1 MDQNKDYKKLYF
13 KYKLKYLNL
22 KKNLDGG
29 TSFTNTFPSATEGS
43 DSNFFSILGIERPIL
58 TIENSG
64 NPGVGGYS
72 QQCMYISIHNFLTRN
87 GYSNLTFL
95 DFRRS
100 LGIED
105 EYKRNQE
112 WDEYDEDDTAAIQN
126 AAEIYNL
133 DIRIWQRD
141 ISVTDDSVDL
151 RFYRDGEEYKRRPQN
166 IRLLNPVYRN
176 NQGTGIAPR
185 SRYQPY
191 DGNGIPVNIAAGY
204 THFDLIIGGSI
215 FGEPNEQ
222 YRDEKET
229 ESVNV
234 LKNPKT
240 GEYVSMED
248 VDEDFKRVLLIEN
261 EIIKLDSQHER
272 EKFAK
277 EQEIITKHG
286 ENDEAIERETMKLH
300 GELKEKYDREKEKL
314 YTKKE
319 NVSRE
324 SLSRASSSSFDI
336 SDFLSPEEIEQQ
348 KQAEEQFKI
357 EADIRKA
364 DQITADQIRADQRR
378 ADQRRADQIRADQR
392 RADQIRADQ
401 IRADQRRAEQ
411 IMEDQRRAE
420 QIMEDQRRAEQIME
434 DQRRAEQRRA
444 EQDQQR
450 ETTQQ
455 RVDISS
461 LKNFTDTR
469 NPIEKIIKILEDNPD
484 IRLKNTFINW
494 LKLPI
499 NQGALDDKN
508 EIQII
513 NQFNY
518 DRNFKFDEEV
528 KQLKRMV
535 KK

>member
-1 MDQNKDYKKLYF
+1 MDQNKNYKKLYF

-324 SLSRASSSSFDI
+324 SLSRASSISFDI

-357 EADIRKA
+357 EADIRKSKI
-364 DQITADQIRADQRR
+364 QEQQQRAVQK
-378 ADQRRADQIRADQR
+378 Q
-392 RADQIRADQ
+392 
-401 IRADQRRAEQ
+401 
-411 IMEDQRRAE
+411 MEE
-420 QIMEDQRRAEQIME
+420 
-434 DQRRAEQRRA
+434 QRRAEQRRA
-444 EQDQQR
+444 GQRLQVQQR

-455 RVDISS
+455 KVDISS

-469 NPIEKIIKILEDNPD
+469 KPIEKIIKILEDNPD
-484 IRLKNTFINW
+484 IRIKNTFMTW

-518 DRNFKFDEEV
+518 DTNFKFDEEV